1 MINLI
6 KGDCYQEIKK
16 IPDKSID
23 LIITDPPYEIKGL
36 HIGTGILKDRPTD
49 WNYVSQMMKA
59 NLGDGIDTALLDE
72 FVRVL
77 KDIYIYMV
85 QQRANI

>member
-1 MINLI
+1 MLNLI
-6 KGDCYQEIKK
+6 NGDCYQEIKK

-49 WNYVSQMMKA
+49 CNYVSQMMNA
-59 NLGDGIDTALLDE
+59 NLGDGIDTVLLGE
-72 FVRVL
+72 LVRVL
-77 KDIYIYMV
+77 KNIYIYMV
-85 QQRANI
+85 Q